1 MPAPTYVIGHRNPD
15 SDAICAAI
23 AYANYKNLTGDAS
36 CVPARCGNSNARV
49 DAILARFHQPLPLY
63 LSDVT
68 PRVSDIMTADV
79 VKVGTHATCAEA
91 LELIDQHDVRTLPV
105 VEPDNRLV
113 GTISIFQLGGFF
125 LPHMKEVKQMRHV
138 HGSLAAIARSLK
150 ARVLHLRDADAV
162 EDLYLRIGAM
172 DIRSFDRY
180 TQSDDI
186 PWAQTI
192 IIVGDRWDIQQKSIQ
207 HGVRL
212 LVISGNL
219 PIDDEVVQLAREKG
233 VSLLV
238 SPLDSSTT
246 AWVIRAASEID
257 NLVDRK
263 TATFD
268 PSTRVAEARRKV
280 AALAGAAYPVVDDQ
294 RRILGIFSK
303 TDLIKPVQT
312 RLILVDHNELTQAV
326 PGAAEVEIA
335 EIIDHHRLGAP
346 ATNQPILFINEPVG
360 STSTIVAN
368 LFRRANLR
376 PSPDIAGLLMS
387 GLISDTLHLASP
399 TTTERD
405 YEILAWL
412 EPIAGIKGDALAKLI
427 FSSGSVILAQP
438 PEKVI
443 AADNKVYDEDGLRF
457 SVSQVEELGFGNF
470 HAHADALAS
479 ALDQFRRAEALFF
492 SCLFVTDIN
501 AQNSLLLVK
510 GDRDFIER
518 ISYTQADREDT
529 FDLPGIVSRKKQ
541 LIPYLTSV
549 FRGAK
554 HEGALPPSKG

>member
-1 MPAPTYVIGHRNPD
+1 MDR
-15 SDAICAAI
+15 
-23 AYANYKNLTGDAS
+23 
-36 CVPARCGNSNARV
+36 AR
-49 DAILARFHQPLPLY
+49 D
-63 LSDVT
+63 
-68 PRVSDIMTADV
+68 
-79 VKVGTHATCAEA
+79 
-91 LELIDQHDVRTLPV
+91 
-105 VEPDNRLV
+105 
-113 GTISIFQLGGFF
+113 
-125 LPHMKEVKQMRHV
+125 
-138 HGSLAAIARSLK
+138 K
-150 ARVLHLRDADAV
+150 A
-162 EDLYLRIGAM
+162 
-172 DIRSFDRY
+172 
-180 TQSDDI
+180 
-186 PWAQTI
+186 
-192 IIVGDRWDIQQKSIQ
+192 
-207 HGVRL
+207 
-212 LVISGNL
+212 
-219 PIDDEVVQLAREKG
+219 

-387 GLISDTLHLASP
+387 GLISDTLHLNSP

-412 EPIAGIKGDALAKLI
+412 EPIAGIKSDALAKLI

-470 HAHADALAS
+470 HAHADALAA
-479 ALDQFRRAEALFF
+479 ALDQFRRAENLFF

-554 HEGALPPSKG
+554 HEGLLPAKSS